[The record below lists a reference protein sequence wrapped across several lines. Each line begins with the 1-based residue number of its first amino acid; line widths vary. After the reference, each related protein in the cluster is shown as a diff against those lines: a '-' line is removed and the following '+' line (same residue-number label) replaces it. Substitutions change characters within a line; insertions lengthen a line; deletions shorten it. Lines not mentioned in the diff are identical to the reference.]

1 MKDIHYPF
9 RHAITLG
16 AVCVALPMTIADA
29 QPVGSTWMIVQTA
42 RDPLALVGVAAARRA
57 PGARVLSAAD
67 CAEFRPGFYVL
78 GWPGRARPA
87 GKPMAG
93 SYTKHCTPKPG
104 SVAALGLP
112 AVDPSFAAMR
122 DTPINFGGSD
132 IVTTI
137 QSRLLLRPWYTPAA
151 NDPREGLRMAVEDV
165 AGPPT
170 PDRT

>member
-122 DTPINFGGSD
+122 DTPINFGGRIS
-132 IVTTI
+132 
-137 QSRLLLRPWYTPAA
+137 SRRSSHDCCCAWYTPAA